1 MSDAL
6 IGYLLA
12 LASLSSFAMSILV
25 TRLASPH
32 LSLALGFVVSTAVNV
47 LVALLVLLLQ
57 QLWQTHAIGWH
68 AQAFGL
74 FAAAGVCATFLGR
87 WLFYESVE
95 RFGPERTSV
104 FQIGIPVFTAAFA
117 WLLFDERLTPTA
129 MLGMAIAV
137 TGLLIVGH
145 KRGAN
150 APRSPSGQFSLV
162 HSLLVLGFG
171 SSAAYASGNLMRG
184 YAVREW
190 PEPVIGALVGA
201 VAGLVLHVAVTPGK
215 RDLLAQ
221 LARADRRG
229 LWLFAIV
236 GLGNIGGQIFSI
248 GAMRYIPMGI
258 AVLLSMSTPL
268 LIFPLSR
275 LMFANSEPW
284 TVKLIG
290 GSALAMA
297 GIVLVVLR

>member
-6 IGYLLA
+6 IGYLLS
-12 LASLSSFAMSILV
+12 LASLVSFSMSILV

-32 LSLALGFVVSTAVNV
+32 LSMPLGFVVSTMVNV
-47 LVALLVLLLQ
+47 LVAAAVFLLLQ
-57 QLWQTHAIGWH
+57 LWQAHPIGWH
-68 AQAFGL
+68 AQAFWL
-74 FAAAGVCATFLGR
+74 FAAAGVFATFMGR
-87 WLFYESVE
+87 WLFYEAVM

-117 WLLFDERLTPTA
+117 WLLFDERLSPQA
-129 MLGMAIAV
+129 LLGMSVAV

-145 KRGAN
+145 RKGAN
-150 APRSPSGQFSLV
+150 TPRAPDGRFSLT

-190 PEPVIGALVGA
+190 PEPVLGALVGA
-201 VAGLVLHVAVTPGK
+201 VAGLALHVAVTPGK

-221 LARADRRG
+221 LRQSSRRG
-229 LWLFAIV
+229 LWLFALV

-248 GAMRYIPMGI
+248 GAMRHIPIGI
-258 AVLLSMSTPL
+258 AVLLGMCSPL
-268 LIFPLSR
+268 VVFPMSR

-284 TVKLIG
+284 TFKLIG

>member
-12 LASLSSFAMSILV
+12 LASLCSFAMSILV

-32 LSLALGFVVSTAVNV
+32 LSLALGFVVSTTVNV
-47 LVALLVLLLQ
+47 LVALVLVLLQ
-57 QLWQTHAIGWH
+57 QLWHAHPIGWH
-68 AQAFGL
+68 AQAFWL

-104 FQIGIPVFTAAFA
+104 FQIGIPVFTAALA
-117 WLLFDERLTPTA
+117 WLLFDERLSPLA
-129 MLGMAIAV
+129 LLGMAIAV

-145 KRGAN
+145 KRGSN

-171 SSAAYASGNLMRG
+171 SSAAYASGNLNRG

-190 PEPVIGALVGA
+190 PETVIGSLVGA
-201 VAGLVLHVAVTPGK
+201 VGGLVLHVAVTPGK
-215 RDLLAQ
+215 LDLLAQ
-221 LARADRRG
+221 LAGSQAPVERALD
-229 LWLFAIV
+229 A
-236 GLGNIGGQIFSI
+236 Q
-248 GAMRYIPMGI
+248 A
-258 AVLLSMSTPL
+258 
-268 LIFPLSR
+268 
-275 LMFANSEPW
+275 
-284 TVKLIG
+284 
-290 GSALAMA
+290 ALALDLKPVQFDEPGFRLALNQDAMA
-297 GIVLVVLR
+297 TEKLAEGIRAFVADAVSLEQLVLAV